1 LFFSPHF
8 STDEDLHK
16 VDLDREANDRLIFY
30 QQVEDSLITQKQRIA
45 GRISLLNDQVEKL
58 DNELEDVQE
67 IIFNLMTDLGYH

>member
-8 STDEDLHK
+8 STDDDLDK

-30 QQVEDSLITQKQRIA
+30 QQVEDSLITQKQRIE
-45 GRISLLNDQVEKL
+45 GKISLLNNQVEKL
-58 DNELEDVQE
+58 DNEIEDVQE